1 MIYNESN
8 WSIAT
13 RIKAEE
19 MSRYVGGLA
28 KVGAWG
34 ELILFLKCVNGG
46 GWTRGWEGG
55 KKYMSKREKKLRK
68 MVIILG

>member
-28 KVGAWG
+28 KVGA
-34 ELILFLKCVNGG
+34 
-46 GWTRGWEGG
+46 
-55 KKYMSKREKKLRK
+55 
-68 MVIILG
+68 